1 MTFNIL
7 EIAIINIRCQFI
19 FRNNY
24 ITFRPQFGAPKILRT
39 GADVLPLPPPC
50 YATDGKCKTVSG
62 TNQGLCS

>member
-7 EIAIINIRCQFI
+7 EIAIINIRCHFM

-39 GADVLPLPPPC
+39 GADVPLCTPLVTPLI
-50 YATDGKCKTVSG
+50 ASLTG
-62 TNQGLCS
+62 TGEKASL